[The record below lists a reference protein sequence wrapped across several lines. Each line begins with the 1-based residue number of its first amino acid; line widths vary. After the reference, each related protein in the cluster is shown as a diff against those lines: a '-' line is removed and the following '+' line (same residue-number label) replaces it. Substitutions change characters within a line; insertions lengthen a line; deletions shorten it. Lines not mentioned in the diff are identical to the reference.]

1 VRATVPGDT
10 IALVAEVDY
19 VDDVIRLS
27 VDDSGPGI
35 PEDQRNAVVERFS
48 RPGARD
54 RDGSGLGLAIV
65 KAVAE
70 GHGGWITI
78 QTSDLGGARVTI
90 VLPRTRIR
98 ASEEN

>member
-1 VRATVPGDT
+1 
-10 IALVAEVDY
+10 IAIVAEVDY
-19 VDDVIRLS
+19 LDDVIRLS

-35 PEDQRNAVVERFS
+35 PEDQRAAVLQRFS

-78 QTSDLGGARVTI
+78 ATSDLEGARVTI
-90 VLPRTRIR
+90 VLPRARTR
-98 ASEEN
+98 ATEDS